1 MHKTY
6 FSKESLCVFF
16 IVMCLILGIK
26 GIIDVKDYVLR
37 KIGTSGER
45 IELVD
50 YNAYSYRTSNEKID
64 LDKITIVNN
73 FDELKAMKNK
83 VSGKNNLKKWITKKL
98 NNYNEEFFT
107 KKELVVL
114 CINDYQD
121 STTHRISG
129 VQKKSDNSIVI
140 NINRTVLNNNK
151 NTDSTWIAIVE
162 MDKVNE
168 NISVNVMSD

>member
-37 KIGTSGER
+37 KIGTSSER

-50 YNAYSYRTSNEKID
+50 YHAYSYRTSNEKID
-64 LDKITIVNN
+64 LDQITIINN
-73 FDELKAMKNK
+73 LDELKAIKSK
-83 VSGKNNLKKWITKKL
+83 VSGKSKLKKWMTKKL

-107 KKELVVL
+107 KKILVVL
-114 CINDYQD
+114 CIKDYQD
-121 STTHRISG
+121 SATNRVSS
-129 VQKKSDNSIVI
+129 VQKKPDNSIVI
-140 NINRTVLNNNK
+140 NVKRNVLDNNK
-151 NTDSTWIAIVE
+151 NKESTWIAIVE
-162 MDKVNE
+162 MDTVNE
-168 NISVNVMSD
+168 NISVNVMSE